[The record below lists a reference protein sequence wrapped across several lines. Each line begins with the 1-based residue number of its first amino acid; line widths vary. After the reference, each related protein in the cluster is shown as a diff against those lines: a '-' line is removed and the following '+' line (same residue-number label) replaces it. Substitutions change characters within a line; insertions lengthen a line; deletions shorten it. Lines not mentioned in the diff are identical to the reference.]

1 MEAFAS
7 EFGPSF
13 YGLPFNTDTIAL
25 VRRPQIVP
33 HQLTLPPRGLNELD
47 SGEAPVLFHAG
58 ETLAWSL
65 EMNGQTAII

>member
-1 MEAFAS
+1 
-7 EFGPSF
+7 
-13 YGLPFNTDTIAL
+13 

-33 HQLTLPPRGLNELD
+33 HQLTLPPGDLKELD